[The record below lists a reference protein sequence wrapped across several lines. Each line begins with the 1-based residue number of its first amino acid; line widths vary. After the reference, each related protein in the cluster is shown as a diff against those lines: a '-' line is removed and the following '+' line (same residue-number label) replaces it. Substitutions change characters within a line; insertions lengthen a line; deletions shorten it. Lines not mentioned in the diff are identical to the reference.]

1 MTHGISIADDNNTKR
16 CRGTFLGNL
25 ISLGECRV
33 LLNSAN
39 CKCLISPLDSYD
51 GENANISEVT
61 IVIVLVKIAESLKF
75 LQCVSH

>member
-1 MTHGISIADDNNTKR
+1 MTHGISTADDNNTKR
-16 CRGTFLGNL
+16 CKGTFLGNL

-51 GENANISEVT
+51 GENANI
-61 IVIVLVKIAESLKF
+61 
-75 LQCVSH
+75 